1 MPRVKIGGQPN
12 SVSDSTSRG
21 GKGVDWENFREQ
33 LGAIA
38 SSLRQLV
45 GNALVAPGSTEAM
58 DPLTA
63 PFQLYVDFDIGR
75 DTFVTGDFNAF
86 EATGTD
92 EQIIAQKL
100 KRLRNQRLECG
111 YSKHAPFKTLNR
123 AVLEAAIITSLDW
136 YTYSDIRAH
145 RDCVIIHM
153 GAGPQPLYNHP
164 GNHPSAIPLT
174 AWANDKVPTW
184 QELIKFNDDTLG
196 GVILP
201 RGAAFCGEDLRKT
214 TLVPQWT
221 PIPEDI
227 ASDWSN
233 IRCALYLTPDVH
245 AVDFT
250 FRDPPNQ
257 NRSLHL
263 LFALGYPSQAHLNG
277 FYAKVQTSLGTSANL
292 SSALLAA
299 RTTEY
304 QVVGPFTGTPTIAWD
319 TTKGA
324 SSYPERISL
333 RSDWGMGGLF
343 INGDNLGGLKSS
355 VTAQFTGVSLQTD
368 LDSLQIYS
376 GGAWIAPSTYQAYI
390 DADPN
395 SRRIKPTRAHHHL
408 LVINDAFVSEVS
420 VFGIGHTARARADLG
435 GEIVSSNG
443 NFTFGSCAAL
453 ATGYRRN
460 AFPQDKSWVVDR
472 ISVPLN
478 PIDKVPAIRRIALGV
493 VAAHTAST
501 ITLIQGL
508 AADAAGTTPQIL
520 AKDGYSLP
528 GATYVWVENPDGD
541 DWRALVTASAWA
553 SGAPTVINI
562 TAALS
567 QSGTDAAVP
576 IASGVSKAIGK
587 QVYIRRVV
595 DSRTLSERSASLELN
610 TSAGSRTPVRSA
622 ILQTSLGVSGGGI
635 ARALA
640 VNGEEVVAVTTSVKI
655 TGGARITL
663 RRGCPSRDYVVGE
676 FYRKGTTVKAL
687 NKHWISTRDVYAV
700 ESAPPAA
707 DWDEVY
713 VHMPEAYNPAERDFN
728 EAPQVVYNTDTDPN
742 DATTACGIN
751 WSTIFTNA
759 GTVRDQYRS
768 GSDVLGLYAFLRAL
782 GFTDALAWAAL
793 TPRATASRRLDPS
806 SAIDFPTAP
815 SGGAASGRARW
826 AVELRRPT
834 TITLSNFT
842 FDIGTG
848 RGNYS
853 TGLPAAQ
860 KTLSPSNQ
868 FSLYFTTGGGGRVV
882 VRGCNEDGQE
892 VTNYGLSEAET
903 GDVTLAGDIAGG
915 EADSVTSSFN
925 NISINGLVGSG
936 VWDLSGVSTLLLPSV
951 SSGSTTALGP
961 VKLANAAALRST
973 NTISGADDTALNT
986 NINATPEVVTLKGL
1000 NYWAR
1005 NAGVLTR
1012 RTGIATLYVVPDS
1025 ATAIGQT
1032 FNFDG
1037 TSATLTA
1044 DPNRALNL
1052 MYDNPP
1058 TSAATAVT
1066 FQAAV
1071 YYANNVFSQFE
1082 TVRYQL
1088 ANGPYWVNPAPFGHI
1103 ADVVGATARF
1113 PVTNV
1118 VSSYTTANTKPTTD
1132 VKALHDARSPFL
1144 IPLFATGL
1152 FYAQDG
1158 VTGFSIYSSPLQLN
1172 FAYGGSCRGVG
1183 WASLLSTIRDTAN
1196 FPSTIFQVFAPHR
1209 SGSATIQSII
1219 DDYID
1224 ASVPTGYSLSGFFN
1238 QFANI
1243 LAAGE
1248 SFYARDLVL
1257 GPRGTGA
1264 GGPSYGGVGCYIMAT
1279 SNTKIYSGGI
1289 YFLGNS
1295 RLTTL
1300 PKAVAKGV
1308 SITTANTYGTK
1319 NVEHYIATSGQG
1331 RGIELGVF
1339 FTVYAFINP
1348 APTGSAD
1355 KNLDCNCI
1363 HILDDNGNYGL
1374 VSNRAATDGTRG
1386 ASMGAMVG
1394 LFNQGS
1400 TLYTGGFNSWSLGYT
1415 NTNKNHG
1422 MAGAFGN
1429 LDALTHGPSGIY
1441 YIPGNRYVRDL
1452 SYSDSAWQMATSGA
1466 LLTSNASLTYAAGQS
1481 QTAYTNSSDNPL
1493 NLVVRAFYKGVDV
1506 TTATTVTGSMSTD
1519 RFFG

>member
-1 MPRVKIGGQPN
+1 MPKIVPGGRTGWLGETNTPAANTLAQWRAM
-12 SVSDSTSRG
+12 VS
-21 GKGVDWENFREQ
+21 
-33 LGAIA
+33 A
-38 SSLRQLV
+38 LRQLI
-45 GNALVAPGSTEAM
+45 GGANIADGGSEST

-75 DTFVTGDFNAF
+75 DTFVTGDFNTY
-86 EATGTD
+86 EASGTA
-92 EQIIAQKL
+92 EEIIAQKL

-123 AVLEAAIITSLDW
+123 AVLEAAIITSLNW
-136 YTYSDIRAH
+136 YTYSDARAH

-164 GNHPSAIPLT
+164 GSHASAVSLT
-174 AWANDKVPTW
+174 TWADGKIPTW

-214 TLVPQWT
+214 TLVPQWAPT
-221 PIPEDI
+221 PADI

-257 NRSLHL
+257 NQSLHL

-277 FYAKVQTSLGTSANL
+277 FYTKVQTSLGSSANL

-299 RTTEY
+299 RTSEY
-304 QVVGPFTGTPTIAWD
+304 QVVGPFADTPTIAWD

-324 SSYPERISL
+324 SAYPERISL

-368 LDSLQIYS
+368 LNSLQIYA
-376 GGAWIAPSTYQAYI
+376 GGAWVTPSTYQAYI
-390 DADPN
+390 NADPN

-420 VFGIGHTARARADLG
+420 VFGVGHTARARADLG

-460 AFPQDKSWVVDR
+460 SFPQDKSWVVDR

-501 ITLIQGL
+501 ITLVQGL

-520 AKDGYSLP
+520 AKDQYSLP
-528 GATYVWVENPDGD
+528 SATYVWVENSDGD

-553 SGAPTVINI
+553 SGAPTIINI

-567 QSGTDAAVP
+567 QSGTNAAVP
-576 IASGVSKAIGK
+576 VASGVSKAIGK

-595 DSRTLSERSASLELN
+595 DSRTLSERSASLELS

-635 ARALA
+635 TRALA

-663 RRGCPSRDYVVGE
+663 RRGCPSRNYVVGE

-687 NKHWISTRDVYAV
+687 NKHWISVRDVYAV
-700 ESAPPAA
+700 EAAPPAA

-751 WSTIFTNA
+751 WSTIFTNS

-782 GFTDALAWAAL
+782 GFTDTDAWAAL
-793 TPRATASRRLDPS
+793 TPRAAASRRLNPA
-806 SAIDFPTAP
+806 SATDFPTAP

-842 FDIGTG
+842 FDVGAG

-853 TGLPAAQ
+853 TGLPSAQ

-903 GDVTLAGDIAGG
+903 GDVTLSGDIAGG
-915 EADSVTSSFN
+915 ETDSATSSFRD
-925 NISINGLVGSG
+925 ISINGLVGSG

-951 SSGSTTALGP
+951 NPGSTTALGP
-961 VKLANAAALRST
+961 VKLANAAALRSS
-973 NTISGADDTALNT
+973 NTIAGANDAALDA
-986 NINATPEVVTLKGL
+986 NIDATPEVVTLKGL

-1012 RTGIATLYVVPDS
+1012 RTGVVTLYVVPDS
-1025 ATAIGQT
+1025 ATAAGQT

-1037 TSATLTA
+1037 TSATLT
-1044 DPNRALNL
+1044 LNPVRSTAEVF
-1052 MYDNPP
+1052 DAPP
-1058 TSAATAVT
+1058 LTGATAVT
-1066 FQAAV
+1066 FAV
-1071 YYANNVFSQFE
+1071 AVAYANAVFSPEE

-1088 ANGPYWVNPAPFGHI
+1088 ANGPYWNSPAAFGHK

-1113 PVTNV
+1113 SETAV
-1118 VSSYTTANTKPTTD
+1118 VASYTSANTKPTTD

-1144 IPLFATGL
+1144 VPCFATGISL
-1152 FYAQDG
+1152 SLSTFQQFVSG
-1158 VTGFSIYSSPLQLN
+1158 VAVPFVLN
-1172 FAYGGSCRGVG
+1172 LPYGGTVRAVCWLS
-1183 WASLLSTIRDTAN
+1183 ASATLADTTN
-1196 FPSTIFQVFAPHR
+1196 FPSDPIYSAASR
-1209 SGSATIQSII
+1209 SYRTPG
-1219 DDYID
+1219 
-1224 ASVPTGYSLSGFFN
+1224 VSLANFVDNYFDGAVSSGFTVYGFWSDL
-1238 QFANI
+1238 NI
-1243 LAAGE
+1243 LVGKGTLYLRDIVFGAKSPSVQSDTRSCNVWVAGDAE
-1248 SFYARDLVL
+1248 V
-1257 GPRGTGA
+1257 
-1264 GGPSYGGVGCYIMAT
+1264 
-1279 SNTKIYSGGI
+1279 YSGGI
-1289 YFLGNS
+1289 YFLGNTS
-1295 RLTTL
+1295 LTTASL
-1300 PKAVAKGV
+1300 PKAIAKG
-1308 SITTANTYGTK
+1308 ITVTNALGLLNSQF
-1319 NVEHYIATSGQG
+1319 YISSSA
-1331 RGIELGVF
+1331 
-1339 FTVYAFINP
+1339 
-1348 APTGSAD
+1348 GSASRTLRVGFTAYFGNNPDSVGSTD
-1355 KNLDCNCI
+1355 KNFDTNCI

-1374 VSNRAATDGTRG
+1374 VANRSATNGTRG
-1386 ASMGAMVG
+1386 AAMSG
-1394 LFNQGS
+1394 FIGNLAFGS
-1400 TLYTGGFNSWSLGYT
+1400 TLITGGYASWFSGFT
-1415 NTNKNHG
+1415 NPNKHYG
-1422 MAGAFGN
+1422 IAGAFGN
-1429 LDALTHGPSGIY
+1429 Y
-1441 YIPGNRYVRDL
+1441 
-1452 SYSDSAWQMATSGA
+1452 SYSISNVTDQPCVGLIVQEGLKIAREPSYNNSLWQMATSGA
-1466 LLTSNASLTYAAGQS
+1466 LLTSNVTLTSTPGGSQVSYDFAYNNAA
-1481 QTAYTNSSDNPL
+1481 
-1493 NLVVRAFYKGVDV
+1493 NLKISAFYKGIDV
-1506 TTATTVTGSMSTD
+1506 NNGTQVLGSLPSN

>member
-1 MPRVKIGGQPN
+1 MPRVKIGGQTG

-75 DTFVTGDFNAF
+75 DTFVTGDFNSF

-123 AVLEAAIITSLDW
+123 AVLEAAIITSLNW

-174 AWANDKVPTW
+174 VWADNKVPTW

-221 PIPEDI
+221 PTPEDI

-368 LDSLQIYS
+368 VNSLQIYS

-395 SRRIKPTRAHHHL
+395 SRRVKPTRAHHHL

-472 ISVPLN
+472 ISVPLS

-508 AADAAGTTPQIL
+508 AADATGTTPQIL

-528 GATYVWVENPDGD
+528 GATYIWVENPDGD

-576 IASGVSKAIGK
+576 VASGVSKAIGK

-595 DSRTLSERSASLELN
+595 DSRTLSERSASLELS

-635 ARALA
+635 TRALA
-640 VNGEEVVAVTTSVKI
+640 TNGEEVVAVTTSVKI

-663 RRGCPSRDYVVGE
+663 RRGCPSRNYVVGE

-687 NKHWISTRDVYAV
+687 NKHWISVRDVYAV
-700 ESAPPAA
+700 ESVPPAA

-728 EAPQVVYNTDTDPN
+728 EAPQITYNTDTDPN

-759 GTVRDQYRS
+759 GAVRDQYRS

-793 TPRATASRRLDPS
+793 TPRAAASRRLDPS

-903 GDVTLAGDIAGG
+903 GDVTLAGDIGGG
-915 EADSVTSSFN
+915 ETDSVTSSFN

-973 NTISGADDTALNT
+973 NAISGADDAALNT

-1012 RTGIATLYVVPDS
+1012 RTGIAILYVVPDS
-1025 ATAIGQT
+1025 ATAAGQT

-1037 TSATLTA
+1037 TSATLT
-1044 DPNRALNL
+1044 LNPVRSTAEVF
-1052 MYDNPP
+1052 DAPP
-1058 TSAATAVT
+1058 LTGATAVT
-1066 FQAAV
+1066 FAV
-1071 YYANNVFSQFE
+1071 AVAYANAVFSQFE

-1088 ANGPYWVNPAPFGHI
+1088 ANGPYWVWPAKFGHI

-1113 PVTNV
+1113 PTTNV
-1118 VSSYTTANTKPTTD
+1118 VSSYTTANTRPTTD
-1132 VKALHDARSPFL
+1132 VKALHDARNPFT
-1144 IPLFATGL
+1144 IPLFATAVYPGTTPTYVL
-1152 FYAQDG
+1152 FQ
-1158 VTGFSIYSSPLQLN
+1158 VVPTQLD
-1172 FAYGGSCRGVG
+1172 FAYGGSIRGVG

-1196 FPSTIFQVFAPHR
+1196 YPSSLFTGLGSYR
-1209 SGSATIQSII
+1209 SSSSTIQSII
-1219 DDYID
+1219 DDYVD
-1224 ASVPTGYSLSGFFN
+1224 AIVPTTLTVIGFFSAPN
-1238 QFANI
+1238 MYVGDGD
-1243 LAAGE
+1243 LKV
-1248 SFYARDLVL
+1248 RDTIL
-1257 GPRGTGA
+1257 GPKGTAG
-1264 GGPSYGGVGCYIMAT
+1264 GGPSFGGVGSSVMAT
-1279 SNTKIYSGGI
+1279 GKANIYSGGI

-1295 RLTTL
+1295 SLTSL
-1300 PKAVAKGV
+1300 PKAAAKGV
-1308 SITTANTYGTK
+1308 AIQTATTYGTR
-1319 NVEHYIATSGQG
+1319 NTQHYIATSGQG
-1331 RGIELGVF
+1331 KSLDIGMYFETF
-1339 FTVYAFINP
+1339 AFINQ
-1348 APTGSAD
+1348 APTGAAD

-1386 ASMGAMVG
+1386 ASMGAMVS
-1394 LFNQGS
+1394 LYNQGS
-1400 TLYTGGFNSWSLGYT
+1400 TLNTGGFASWATGFT
-1415 NTNKNHG
+1415 NTNKHHG

-1429 LDALTHGPSGIY
+1429 VDATALGPAGVSY
-1441 YIPGNRYVRDL
+1441 SPGFRYVRDL
-1452 SYSDSAWQMATSGA
+1452 SYTDSVWQMATSGA
-1466 LLTSNASLTYAAGQS
+1466 QLTSNATLTYAAGQS
-1481 QTAYTNSSDNPL
+1481 QASYTNPADNPL
-1493 NLVVRAFYKGVDV
+1493 NLNIRAFYRGVDV
-1506 TTATTVTGSMSTD
+1506 TTATTVTGSVSTD